1 MTKSKILTIGS
12 AVIDFI
18 FQGEIFSQRTE
29 GNRLSLAYGGK
40 YVADNF
46 YQFFGGGA
54 ANAAISL
61 ARQGLNTHIWTRVS
75 KDYFGSLILKNLKK
89 EKVDCGLVR
98 KNLDHSP
105 ISTILLD
112 TDGNRTIVNYRS
124 SADELDFDNKVKNFI
139 KKRDWLA
146 MFSMPYWGKENKIEV
161 LKFARENNV
170 KVFLSLNG
178 DEYREGMSFV
188 SDFFPYC
195 TILDL
200 NIYELADLLNTKVE
214 KIDLEKE
221 NFSRKF
227 NIPIVLVTYDKHGGF
242 LYSSDQIIY
251 QQALPT
257 KIIDTTGAGD
267 AFSAGFLGK
276 YVKTGDL
283 KKSME
288 FAARNAKAE
297 IEVLGA
303 QTGLLK
309 DK

>member
-1 MTKSKILTIGS
+1 MPKIKILTIGS
-12 AVIDFI
+12 AVIDLI
-18 FQGEIFSQRTE
+18 FQGRIFSQRAEE
-29 GNRLSLAYGGK
+29 GRLSLAYGGK

-54 ANAAISL
+54 ANVAVSL
-61 ARQGLNTHIWTRVS
+61 SRQGLNAHIWTRTG
-75 KDYFGSLILKNLKK
+75 KDYFGKLIVDNLKK
-89 EKVDCGLVR
+89 QKTGCSLIKKDLNC
-98 KNLDHSP
+98 SP

-112 TDGNRTIVNYRS
+112 IEGKRTIINYRS
-124 SADELDFDNKVKNFI
+124 FADKLDFNNKIKNFV
-139 KKRDWLA
+139 KKCGWVG
-146 MFSMPYWGKENKIEV
+146 MFSMPHWEKENKIKV

-178 DEYREGMSFV
+178 DEYRKGMDFV

-200 NIYELADLLNTKVE
+200 NVYELADLLNTEAK
-214 KIDLEKE
+214 KINLRKE

-227 NIPIVLVTYDKHGGF
+227 NIPVVLVTCDKNGSF
-242 LYSSDQIIY
+242 LYSLDEVIY
-251 QQALPT
+251 QPVLPA
-257 KIIDTTGAGD
+257 KVIDATGAGD

-288 FAARNAKAE
+288 FAAQIGRASCRE
-297 IEVLGA
+297 RV
-303 QTGLLK
+303 
-309 DK
+309 